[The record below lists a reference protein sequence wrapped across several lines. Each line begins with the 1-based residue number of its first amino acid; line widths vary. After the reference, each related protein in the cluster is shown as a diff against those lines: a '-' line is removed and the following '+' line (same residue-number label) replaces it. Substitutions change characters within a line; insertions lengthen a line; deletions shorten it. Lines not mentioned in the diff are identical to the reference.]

1 MTQVRIIADDL
12 TGALDT
18 AAQFA
23 TSKRAIPVFLNGHLP
38 AALPRAFAIDAA
50 TRDKDSAAAVLV
62 ATRDAPLLAPRAGAI
77 AFKKMDSLLRGHC
90 GIELAATLRAV
101 RVAHCVIAP
110 AYPVHGRATREGR
123 QFARRADAWHP
134 VGEDLRATLES
145 HGMAVRLARA
155 GEPVP
160 EGISLWDAESDADL
174 RRIADAGR
182 RLAAPVLWCGC
193 GGLAAALADGEV
205 PVAGGPERP
214 ILGLFGSDHPATAA
228 QLGACRESVLTLK
241 DGGGASAA
249 LVAARLRDTGV
260 CLVSFDL
267 PTGMARF
274 AASEFI
280 AREIAQ
286 LTGRIPAPRGVLVSG
301 GETLRSLC
309 LALGAGHLDVVGQ
322 VVPGVPVSV
331 MCGGRWDR
339 VRVTSKSGAFG
350 QDMLLRGLLSLDPP
364 GPREKRAR

>member
-23 TSKRAIPVFLNGHLP
+23 TPRRAMPVFLNGHLP
-38 AALPRAFAIDAA
+38 ATLPKAFAIDAA
-50 TRDKDSAAAVLV
+50 TRDMDSAAASMV
-62 ATRDAPLLAPRAGAI
+62 AARDAPLLAPKAGAI
-77 AFKKMDSLLRGHC
+77 AFKKLDSLLRGHC
-90 GIELAATLRAV
+90 GIELFATLRAV

-110 AYPVHGRATREGR
+110 AYPYHGRVTRQGR
-123 QFARRADAWHP
+123 QFALRADAEHP
-134 VGEDLRATLES
+134 VGEDLRAALES
-145 HGMAVRLARA
+145 HGLGVRPARA
-155 GEPVP
+155 GDPVP
-160 EGISLWDAESDADL
+160 DGISLWDAESDADL

-182 RLAAPVLWCGC
+182 QLPAPVLWCGC
-193 GGLAAALADGEV
+193 AALASALAEAGV
-205 PVAGGPERP
+205 PVAEGFERP

-228 QLGACRESVLTLK
+228 QLGACREHALALK
-241 DGGGASAA
+241 DGGAASAA
-249 LVAARLRDTGV
+249 LVAARLGGSGV

-274 AASEFI
+274 AASDFI

-301 GETLRSLC
+301 GDTLRGLC
-309 LALGAGHLDVVGQ
+309 LALGVGHLEVVGQ
-322 VVPGVPVSV
+322 MAPGVPVSV
-331 MCGGRWDR
+331 VRGGRWDG

-350 QDMLLRGLLSLDPP
+350 HDQLLRRLLSLDAPS
-364 GPREKRAR
+364 PRDRRAQ